1 MGSGPRP
8 SLQPS
13 NKSIGSQRTERL
25 TLSFTFPTS
34 SGPPWLMSRSG
45 QACQPHQQAGTRLS
59 LKAGIQE
66 QCPNVMGHPIHLLS
80 HGGVESSSSWLLLQ
94 FSASLAFQLSLGDG
108 SCPGPQPTRRMCA
121 RLHLVAGHPPKR
133 SPPGLASAWPGPQRT
148 DLACHMPLQM
158 ALHLDLDIAAPLT
171 LNISHFLRHL
181 SAVSS

>member
-1 MGSGPRP
+1 
-8 SLQPS
+8 
-13 NKSIGSQRTERL
+13 
-25 TLSFTFPTS
+25 
-34 SGPPWLMSRSG
+34 MSRSG
-45 QACQPHQQAGTRLS
+45 QACQPDQQAGTRLR

-80 HGGVESSSSWLLLQ
+80 HRGVESSSSWLLLQ
-94 FSASLAFQLSLGDG
+94 LSASLAFQLSLGDR
-108 SCPGPQPTRRMCA
+108 SCPGPQPTRGMCA

-158 ALHLDLDIAAPLT
+158 VLHLDLDIAAPLT
-171 LNISHFLRHL
+171 SNISHLLRHL